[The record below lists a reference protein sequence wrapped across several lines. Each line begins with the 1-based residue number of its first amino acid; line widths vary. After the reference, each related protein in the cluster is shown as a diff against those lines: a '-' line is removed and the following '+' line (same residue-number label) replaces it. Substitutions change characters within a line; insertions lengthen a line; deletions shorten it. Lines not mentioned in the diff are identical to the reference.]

1 MSISPKSQ
9 VLPLAELVTYQE
21 GSIVSRQITKSDAG
35 NVTLFAFDAGQELS
49 EHSAPFDALVHI
61 LEGSAEVRISGRP
74 FDLSAGEAI
83 VLPAGEPHALKAA
96 KRFKMLL
103 TMVRGTG

>member
-1 MSISPKSQ
+1 MSVSPKSQ
-9 VLPLAELVTYQE
+9 VLPLAELVSYQE

-35 NVTLFAFDAGQELS
+35 NVTLFAFDSGQELS

-61 LEGSAEVRISGRP
+61 LEGAAEVRISGRP
-74 FDLSAGEAI
+74 FDLSAGDAI
-83 VLPAGEPHALKAA
+83 ILPAGEPHALKAA

-103 TMVRGTG
+103 TMVRGPA